1 NRLGSAIGVAVLA
14 SLLAGFGNNSV
25 QNNAQSDFLPYQV
38 ALIGSAIFLLVAL
51 LFSLRISDKEV
62 MSKKKKKRL
71 PILQKEKEVVN
82 E

>member
-1 NRLGSAIGVAVLA
+1 
-14 SLLAGFGNNSV
+14 
-25 QNNAQSDFLPYQV
+25 LPYQA

-62 MSKKKKKRL
+62 MSKKKKKPL
-71 PILQKEKEVVN
+71 PVLQKEKEIVN